1 MKHVVFL
8 HGLGS
13 HGMTMA
19 FLKKYFDL
27 YYDCKTYSF
36 SYVSITSSLDKI
48 TDTLVCEFNNHFSCM
63 DDVYIIGHSLGGVI
77 ARKISLSSQIKC
89 RIKKIVTLGTP
100 HNGAILADKILKQFR
115 VLRNLLPIVNEL
127 SYNAN
132 IIRNIPSITCDIGI
146 ISGNKNRSFWN
157 PLIILGRFFL
167 KDEMVHDGVVGL
179 KENYLTGATDF
190 ICLHVDHVNLLWSTA
205 VAKQCISFIET
216 SSFK

>member
-13 HGMTMA
+13 HGMTMT

-36 SYVSITSSLDKI
+36 SYISITSSLDKI

-89 RIKKIVTLGTP
+89 RIKKI
-100 HNGAILADKILKQFR
+100 
-115 VLRNLLPIVNEL
+115 
-127 SYNAN
+127 
-132 IIRNIPSITCDIGI
+132 
-146 ISGNKNRSFWN
+146 
-157 PLIILGRFFL
+157 
-167 KDEMVHDGVVGL
+167 
-179 KENYLTGATDF
+179 
-190 ICLHVDHVNLLWSTA
+190 
-205 VAKQCISFIET
+205 
-216 SSFK
+216 